1 MRPNDVERKVGDM
14 NIYLGN
20 LSFNTNEERIKSLF
34 AEFGEVESIKM
45 IKDRF
50 SGRPKG
56 FGFVEMP
63 SNSEADQ
70 AIKALNGNRVDGN
83 NIIVRP
89 ADSGGK
95 KKKKK
100 RSFGRRNY

>member
-1 MRPNDVERKVGDM
+1 M
-14 NIYLGN
+14 NIYIGN
-20 LSFNTNEERIKSLF
+20 LAYQTTEDTLRTLF
-34 AEFGEVESIKM
+34 AEFGEIESVKV

-56 FGFVEMP
+56 FGFIEMP

-70 AIKALNGNRVDGN
+70 AIKALNGNRIDGN
-83 NIIVRP
+83 HIKVRP

-95 KKKKK
+95 KQRG
-100 RSFGRRNY
+100 RSTFRRRGR